1 MILKLTRREFHPE
14 KTIGDLSIDGFLY
27 CNTLEDTVR
36 PPGVKIPGQ
45 TAIPAGRYE
54 VRLTYSQR
62 FKQVMPQLMNVPG
75 FDGIRIHSGNTDKDT
90 AGCLLVG
97 KYDPDSDTLVNSLDT
112 YNDLMDELERTK
124 EPMFVIIQ

>member
-36 PPGVKIPGQ
+36 PPGEKIPGQ

-62 FKQVMPQLMNVPG
+62 FKCAMPQLMNVPG
-75 FDGIRIHSGNTDKDT
+75 FEGIRIHSGNTEADT

-97 KYDPDSDTLVNSLDT
+97 RQDGGRLINSRDT
-112 YNDLMDELERTK
+112 YNDLLDVMESCK
-124 EPMFVIIQ
+124 EPMYIIIQ